1 MKYHISFD
9 LEFKRNPY
17 KGLYIALEGIDG
29 SGKTKQAEELAAYFE
44 SKKKKVILV
53 TEPRK
58 DSKVFSDLVHK
69 ILLGKISLS
78 PIALQYLFSA
88 DRVQNH
94 IENVIPA
101 LKAGK
106 IVISHRAFWS
116 IVPYA
121 ISDLDPKLYNNTAQF
136 LLVAN
141 NVLSMY
147 HQFIL
152 PDITFYLN
160 VPADEAMRRLR
171 KRKNKQKEFYEKEE
185 KLRKHIIGYQWE
197 LKTFPKEFTIVDGKQ
212 DPEEVMHQILKKMQV
227 KKKSKEMKLV

>member
-1 MKYHISFD
+1 MQYHIQLD
-9 LEFKRNPY
+9 IDFKRNPY
-17 KGLYIALEGIDG
+17 KGTYIAVEGIDG
-29 SGKTKQAEELAAYFE
+29 SGKTEQ
-44 SKKKKVILV
+44 SKKLEEYFSSQKEKVVLV

-58 DSKVFSDLVHK
+58 DSSTFHDLIHK
-69 ILLGKISLS
+69 ILLGEISLS

-121 ISDLDPKLYNNTAQF
+121 LSDLDPKVYTNTAQF
-136 LLVAN
+136 LFVAN
-141 NVLSMY
+141 SVLSMY

-152 PDITFYLN
+152 PDITFYLD
-160 VPADEAMRRLR
+160 VPADEAMQRLK
-171 KRKNKQKEFYEKEE
+171 KRTNKQKEFYEKEE

-212 DPEEVMHQILKKMQV
+212 DPEEVMHQILKKMQA

>member
-9 LEFKRNPY
+9 IDFKRNPY
-17 KGLYIALEGIDG
+17 KGLYITLEGIDG
-29 SGKTKQAEELAAYFE
+29 SGKTKQAEGLKNYFV
-44 SKKKKVILV
+44 SKKKEVLLV
-53 TEPRK
+53 SEPRK
-58 DSKVFSDLVHK
+58 DSKLFSDLVHQ

-88 DRVQNH
+88 DRVQNQE
-94 IENVIPA
+94 ENVIPA

-152 PDITFYLN
+152 PDITFYLDVSVN
-160 VPADEAMRRLR
+160 EAMRRLR
-171 KRKNKQKEFYEKEE
+171 QRKNKQQEFYEKEE
-185 KLRKHIIGYQWE
+185 KLRKHTIGYQWE
-197 LKTFPKEFTIVDGKQ
+197 MKTFPKEFTIIDGNQ
-212 DPEEVMHQILKKMQV
+212 SPEQV
-227 KKKSKEMKLV
+227 KKQIIKKILEKKK